1 VIPGCLYRP
10 ATRVAGP
17 TSVLPPTRMHLE
29 FVVVAYRSSGELIGC
44 LDSIQVD
51 MPPGSKV
58 VVVDNDSPDDS
69 AEVAGSHPLRPRIVS
84 SPKNLGFGGGC
95 NLGSIG
101 SDAEVVF
108 FLNPDARL
116 KPGATALLVAALEAD
131 ASLGVVAPRVIDP
144 TGESRAASAGA
155 EPSLRSSMGHFLAL
169 GRIPGM
175 RRLFRPVYLADG
187 RVRTRPD
194 WVSGAAMLVRKSAY
208 DEIGGFDE
216 RIFMYMEDVD
226 LCRRLRE
233 KGWAIGYEPDA
244 VVEHVMGHS
253 QSTDQPIRW
262 YRAYHAYIAAHRGPL
277 HARAASLT
285 AAVGLGLR
293 AVAYRR
299 TRPVNSARM
308 ARSARAA
315 LRLAIFRPTDGSAN
329 GATRP

>member
-1 VIPGCLYRP
+1 MWLK
-10 ATRVAGP
+10 
-17 TSVLPPTRMHLE
+17 
-29 FVVVAYRSSGELIGC
+29 FVVVAYKSSGELTGC
-44 LDSIQVD
+44 LDSIASD
-51 MPPGSKV
+51 APAGSMV
-58 VVVDNDSPDDS
+58 VVVDNGSPDDS
-69 AEVAGSHPLRPRIVS
+69 TEVADSHPLRPRIVS
-84 SPKNLGFGGGC
+84 STKNLGFGGGC
-95 NLGSIG
+95 NLGSEG
-101 SDAEVVF
+101 SDADALF

-144 TGESRAASAGA
+144 TGESHAASAGA
-155 EPSLRSSMGHFLAL
+155 EPSLRSSIGHFLTL
-169 GRIPGM
+169 GRIPGI

-187 RVRTRPD
+187 RIRTRPD

-226 LCRRLRE
+226 LCRRLRA

-253 QSTDQPIRW
+253 QSADQPIRW

-277 HARAASLT
+277 HARAASLV
-285 AAVGLGLR
+285 AAVGLSLR
-293 AVAYRR
+293 ALAYRR
-299 TRPVNSARM
+299 RRPVNSARM

-315 LRLAIFRPTDGSAN
+315 LHLAIFRPTDGSAN